1 MRRRLI
7 TALALVSAIALGAP
21 SLVAAAPGGTAAQA
35 ITDCN
40 DHAGLTAHYSVATLR
55 TALATM
61 PVDVREYTDCYD
73 VIQKQLFAQLGTSGS
88 GGSGT
93 TGGSSGGSVIPT
105 PLLILIIAARA
116 RRADVRRDLDPAQE
130 LGRAARTTGRPI
142 RASQAGR
149 PDLNKRP
156 DHPADLT

>member
-21 SLVAAAPGGTAAQA
+21 GLVAAASGGTAAQA

-40 DHAGLTAHYSVATLR
+40 DHAGLTAQYSVATLR

-93 TGGSSGGSVIPT
+93 TGGSSSGSVIPT
-105 PLLILIIAARA
+105 PLLILIIVLVLAALTFGA
-116 RRADVRRDLDPAQE
+116 ISIRRRSTDGPSDDGPTDPGE
-130 LGRAARTTGRPI
+130 SGG
-142 RASQAGR
+142 AGG
-149 PDLNKRP
+149 PQ
-156 DHPADLT
+156 